1 MSSVGRRRRSAE
13 AGRRPGC
20 ALLAVLAVVALVVTL
35 VTVLQR
41 TLVYF
46 PDRTDVGTVAG
57 RVPGARDL
65 VLRTDDGLDL
75 AAWLVPPAGE
85 DREVAVLYL
94 PGNGGN
100 RLGRLDVAREI
111 AARGFTVLLLE
122 YRGYGGNPGR
132 PSEQGLARD
141 ARAAAAALR
150 DEGFDPAR
158 TLYVGESIGTGVASR
173 LATTDP
179 PAGLLLRSPF
189 TSLVDVG
196 RAHYPLLP
204 VGLILRDR
212 FPSAEHLGGSEVPV
226 RVLHGSDDDVVPSRL
241 SAELAARVGNLQG
254 EVVVPGAGHN
264 DAIWFG
270 PRLADEVVE
279 LAEAVVG

>member
-1 MSSVGRRRRSAE
+1 MSRVGRRQGSTE
-13 AGRRPGC
+13 AGRRP
-20 ALLAVLAVVALVVTL
+20 AWLLLTVLAVVVLVVTL

-41 TLVYF
+41 ALIYF
-46 PDRTDVGTVAG
+46 PDRADAGTVAD

-65 VLRTDDGLDL
+65 VLRTDDGLEL

-100 RLGRLDVAREI
+100 RLSRLGVAQQI

-132 PSEQGLARD
+132 PSEQGLASD

-150 DEGFDPAR
+150 DEGFEPTR
-158 TLYVGESIGTGVASR
+158 TLYVAESIGTGVAAR

-196 RAHYPLLP
+196 RAQYPFLP

-212 FPSAEHLGGSEVPV
+212 FPSAEHLAGSDVPV
-226 RVLHGSDDDVVPSRL
+226 RVLYGTADDVVPSRL

-270 PRLADEVVE
+270 PRLADEVVA
-279 LAEAVVG
+279 LAQAVVG